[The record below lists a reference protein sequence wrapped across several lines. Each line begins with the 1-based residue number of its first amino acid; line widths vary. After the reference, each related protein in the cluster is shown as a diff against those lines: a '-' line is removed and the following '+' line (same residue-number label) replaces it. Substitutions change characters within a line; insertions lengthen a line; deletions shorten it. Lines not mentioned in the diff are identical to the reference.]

1 MMEYEMKMA
10 QIRKNNDI
18 KMEMAREKERNRQME
33 LEFKK

>member
-18 KMEMAREKERNRQME
+18 KMEMAREKERNR
-33 LEFKK
+33 

>member
-18 KMEMAREKERNRQME
+18 KMAMSSEKERNR
-33 LEFKK
+33 

>member
-1 MMEYEMKMA
+1 MKMA

-18 KMEMAREKERNRQME
+18 KMEMSSEKERNRQME